1 MPVASDDPDLLW
13 LRDHAEAGM
22 ILCRQAGPDSSP
34 TGVGEDGRTR
44 AVAGGDIIPVH
55 ATFPARHRRMDAGI
69 GQGQTRT
76 GFDILAETPSPG
88 GRDSRVEHLRRGS
101 GHGDARAAGAGKIA
115 EAAGRIWA
123 TTEPGC
129 NPTGFAAIV
138 P

>member
-1 MPVASDDPDLLW
+1 
-13 LRDHAEAGM
+13 M

-55 ATFPARHRRMDAGI
+55 VRIVQRFGAKPEQGLIFLQKRLHRAVGI
-69 GQGQTRT
+69 
-76 GFDILAETPSPG
+76 
-88 GRDSRVEHLRRGS
+88 SRVEHLRRGS
-101 GHGDARAAGAGKIA
+101 GHGDARAAGAGEIT